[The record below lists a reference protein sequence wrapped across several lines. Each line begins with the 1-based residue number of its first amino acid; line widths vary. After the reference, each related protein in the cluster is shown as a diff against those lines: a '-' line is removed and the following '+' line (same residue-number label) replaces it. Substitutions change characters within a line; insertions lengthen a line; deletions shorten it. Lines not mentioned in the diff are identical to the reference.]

1 MERVMTIETLEKYRG
16 IVKNAEAIQ
25 LEIEALYSP
34 VTSPN
39 GNRDMV
45 SFSGTPSD
53 PTARAVRQIM
63 KLQENLS
70 IELAEQMRLLE
81 EITEWMSVVEH
92 EDPELVAIIR
102 MHYIAG
108 LSWRKTNWKMYG
120 YESYQTARKK
130 VFRYFGLEK

>member
-1 MERVMTIETLEKYRG
+1 MRKGMTIETLEKYRG
-16 IVKNAEAIQ
+16 IAKNVEAIQ

-70 IELAEQMRLLE
+70 IELAEQIKLLD

-108 LSWRKTNWKMYG
+108 LSWRKTNRRLYG
-120 YESYQTARKK
+120 YDSYHTARKK
-130 VFRYFGLEK
+130 VFRYFGHE